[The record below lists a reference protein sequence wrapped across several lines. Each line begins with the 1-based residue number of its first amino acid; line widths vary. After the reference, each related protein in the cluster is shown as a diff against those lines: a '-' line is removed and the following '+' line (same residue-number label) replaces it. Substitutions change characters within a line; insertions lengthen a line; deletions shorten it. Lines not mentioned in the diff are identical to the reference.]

1 MSKGKK
7 TAAELFAEFQ
17 KTYKPEENRA
27 FVQQT
32 QQDSKNLEKMVNYYT
47 TPPHHGN
54 LHQEQDN
61 NVKKLGGTKHRSKCC
76 EIM

>member
-17 KTYKPEENRA
+17 KTYTPEENKA

-32 QQDSKNLEKMVNYYT
+32 QQDSKNLEKMVNYHP
-47 TPPHHGN
+47 TPPHHGD
-54 LHQEQDN
+54 LHQKQDN
-61 NVKKLGGTKHRSKCC
+61 NVKKLGGKHHSKC